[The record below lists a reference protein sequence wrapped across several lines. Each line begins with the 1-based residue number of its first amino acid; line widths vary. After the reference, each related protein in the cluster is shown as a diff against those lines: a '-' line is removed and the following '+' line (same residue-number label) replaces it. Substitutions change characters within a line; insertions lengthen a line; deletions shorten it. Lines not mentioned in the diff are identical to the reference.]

1 MRSLPNLRIP
11 IRAKTI
17 GYLVTAFALAYVAVK
32 LHGQWQRISQ
42 LALPLPILSII
53 TPGVAVYTFS
63 FILIGIAWHHMLKR
77 LSPGTPFQISYWVFA
92 RSYIGKYLPGN
103 FFHYA
108 GRQVLGRMCH
118 LPHDLLMATST
129 CEIFFQILTSAAI
142 AFSGSVVLPIET
154 EYRLVFIIGLAALL
168 LCSILILYSRPFMK
182 LFSDRYPR
190 LRYLARYAQIGKIK
204 FLAFPVLTYSLHM
217 VFVGAL
223 IGFISSRLATCDFR
237 LADVIHYTVIY
248 TIAWTLGFVT
258 PGAPGGI
265 GVREALL
272 TAQMSPLVGAPNA
285 ILIALCLRFAAITG
299 DIVLFLTSFLVARPR
314 MGT

>member
-17 GYLVTAFALAYVAVK
+17 GYLITAFALAYVAMK

-42 LALPLPILSII
+42 QDLPLPIIAII
-53 TPGVAVYTFS
+53 TPGVAVYTLS
-63 FILIGIAWHHMLKR
+63 FILIGIAWHHMLAR

-108 GRQVLGRMCH
+108 GRQLLGRMCH

-142 AFSGSVVLPIET
+142 AFVGSVVLPIET
-154 EYRLVFIIGLAALL
+154 EYRLGFIIALAVLL
-168 LCSILILYSRPFMK
+168 LCSILILYSRPVLK
-182 LFSDRYPR
+182 LFSDRSPR
-190 LRYLARYAQIGKIK
+190 LRYLARFAQIGNIK

-217 VFVGAL
+217 VGVGLL
-223 IGFISSRLATCDFR
+223 IGFIASRLATDDFR
-237 LADVIHYTVIY
+237 LADVVHYTVIY
-248 TIAWTLGFVT
+248 TISWTLGFVT
-258 PGAPGGI
+258 PGSPGGI

-272 TAQMSPLVGAPNA
+272 TAQMSPLVGASNA
-285 ILIALCLRFAAITG
+285 VLIALCLRLAAIMG
-299 DIVLFLTSFLVARPR
+299 DIALFLTSFLVARPR
-314 MGT
+314 KHP